1 LLRAVEAA
9 MSLAKYRKKRDFRKT
24 REPAGSTVRAN
35 PRAIGRSRFVIQ
47 KHAASRLHFD
57 FRLEFDGVL
66 KSWAVPKGPSL
77 DPGVKALAMEV
88 EDHPVD
94 YGGFEGT
101 IPQGEYGGGT
111 VMLWDRGTWEPEDAT
126 PAATRAAFKKGHLKF
141 TLHGERLTG
150 SWTLQRIRLER
161 GRAPWLL
168 IKRSDDAAR
177 PGDRH
182 GVVERETT
190 SIDTQRT
197 MDEIAAGNREWTKH
211 GARTV
216 KRKPPTAEK
225 PRKTTEKTKT
235 TKKVKSASST
245 LDPSTL
251 DGAKRGRVP
260 KDFSPQLATLS
271 DHVPEGDEWLHEMKF
286 DGYRILAEKHGA
298 PVRLVT
304 RNGNDWTAK
313 FSRLAEA
320 VAALPTDDCVL
331 DGELTAVDER
341 GVTHFQKLQN
351 AIREG
356 RQSELIYYAFDLP
369 FCAGYDLRAVPLAAR
384 KDALAELLRSSSKTG
399 APKAR
404 PIRFSDHIVGTGS
417 KVLAE
422 ACKNGL
428 EGIVSKQAESRY
440 ESTRNAA
447 WLKTKCHGRQEFVVA
462 GYTPPGGA
470 RHSFGSLLLGYYDK
484 AGELQFSGKVG
495 TGFDD
500 KTLTELKS
508 KMDKLATEEMP
519 FVSVP
524 RAIERERP
532 TWLKPKLVAEIEFTE
547 WTADGAL
554 RHPSFQG
561 LREDKKA
568 SEVVREKT
576 IREKLKGKAMAK
588 RSTVKTKRARA
599 AGHSMAAKKPTR
611 RKVTKKSDG
620 DERPVAVAESHVAKA
635 GAEEFAGVRLTH
647 PERVLFKDAGLTK
660 LDIAEYFAK
669 VADWILPYVVNRPVT
684 LVRCPEGE
692 GGECFFQK
700 HWTESLPDAVGQ
712 VSVPM
717 KSGKEAYVAIS
728 DLSGLI
734 GLVQMSVLELHPW
747 GARADDLEHPDQ
759 ITFDLDPAP
768 DVKWDAVVQAAQDL
782 RAILKQLKLETFVRT
797 SGGKGLHVVLPLAR
811 KNTWDEAA
819 GFAHNIALG
828 LANHE
833 PTRFVANMRKELRKG
848 KIFVDYLRNQRGST
862 SVANYSTRNRP
873 GAPVAVPITWKE
885 LTKLRGPAEFTV
897 MTVPKRLAKL
907 KRDPWDGFFAVK
919 QTLTKAMLDAA
930 EKFGG

>member
-1 LLRAVEAA
+1 
-9 MSLAKYRKKRDFRKT
+9 MSLAKYRKKRDFKKT
-24 REPAGSTVRAN
+24 SEPAGSTVRAD
-35 PRAIGRSRFVIQ
+35 PRAIGRGRFVIQ
-47 KHAASRLHFD
+47 KHAASHLHFD

-77 DPGVKALAMEV
+77 DPAVKALAMEV
-88 EDHPVD
+88 EDHPVE
-94 YGGFEGT
+94 YGSFEGT

-111 VMLWDRGTWEPEDAT
+111 VMLWDRGTWEPDDAAPT
-126 PAATRAAFKKGHLKF
+126 ATGVAATRAALKKGHLKF

-150 SWTLQRIRLER
+150 SWTLQRIRVER
-161 GRAPWLL
+161 GRPQWLL
-168 IKRSDDAAR
+168 IKRSDDSAK

-190 SIDTQRT
+190 SIDSERT

-211 GARTV
+211 GARTIQ
-216 KRKPPTAEK
+216 RKPPKADK
-225 PRKTTEKTKT
+225 PRKTREKAKG
-235 TKKVKSASST
+235 ASSS
-245 LDPSTL
+245 LDLSSL

-260 KDFSPQLATLS
+260 KDFSPQLATLVE
-271 DHVPEGDEWLHEMKF
+271 HAPEGDDWLHEMKF

-298 PVRLVT
+298 KVRLVT

-320 VAALPTDDCVL
+320 VAALPVEDCVL

-369 FCAGYDLRAVPLAAR
+369 FCGGYDLRAVPLAAR
-384 KDALAELLRSSSKTG
+384 KDALAELLSSSKAG
-399 APKAR
+399 
-404 PIRFSDHIVGTGS
+404 PIRYSDHIVGTGS

-428 EGIVSKQAESRY
+428 EGIVSKQADSRY
-440 ESTRNAA
+440 ESTRSGA

-470 RHSFGSLLLGYYDK
+470 RHGFGSLLLGYYDK

-547 WTADGAL
+547 WTTDGAL

-568 SEVVREKT
+568 TEVVREQT

-588 RSTVKTKRARA
+588 RSTVKTKRTRTAKRPTT
-599 AGHSMAAKKPTR
+599 AKKSAR
-611 RKVTKKSDG
+611 RRVTKKADG
-620 DERPVAVAESHVAKA
+620 DERPAAVAKSSVANA

-660 LDIAEYFAK
+660 RDIAEYYAK
-669 VADWILPYVVNRPVT
+669 VAEWILPYIVNRPVT

-700 HWTESLPDAVGQ
+700 HWTESLPPAVGQ

-728 DLSGLI
+728 DLAGLI

-747 GARADDLEHPDQ
+747 GARSDDLEHPDQ
-759 ITFDLDPAP
+759 INFDLDPAP
-768 DVKWDAVVQAAQDL
+768 DVKWDAVVRAAQDL

-862 SVANYSTRNRP
+862 SVASYSTRNRK
-873 GAPVAVPITWKE
+873 GAPVAVPLTWKE
-885 LTKLRGPAEFTV
+885 LPKLKGPAEFTV
-897 MTVPKRLAKL
+897 KTVPLRLVKL
-907 KRDPWDGFFAVK
+907 KQDPWEGFFETK
-919 QTLTKAMLDAA
+919 QTLTTAMLDAA
-930 EKFGG
+930 EKFAE